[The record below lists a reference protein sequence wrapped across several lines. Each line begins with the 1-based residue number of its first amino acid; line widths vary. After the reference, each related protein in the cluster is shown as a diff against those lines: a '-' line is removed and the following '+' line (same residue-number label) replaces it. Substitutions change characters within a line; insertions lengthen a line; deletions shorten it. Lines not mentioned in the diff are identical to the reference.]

1 MKLARRGSGRNLY
14 ACVCVD
20 AGNTIFMLMPRASG
34 SVFKLCKSN
43 INAKPV
49 INNLLASRGVTRGGR
64 ETGGIRGDA
73 LKCKEEGR
81 TLK

>member
-1 MKLARRGSGRNLY
+1 MCARVY
-14 ACVCVD
+14 VD

-49 INNLLASRGVTRGGR
+49 INNLSASRGVTRGLGE
-64 ETGGIRGDA
+64 ETGGIRDA
-73 LKCKEEGR
+73 PKCEKEGWSLK
-81 TLK
+81 